1 MSDGDVTAAPSR
13 SNAVLLSNAAARRVS
28 NQIARAFRGTYGAET
43 GLRTIVRS
51 IALPL
56 LASGA
61 STDAVVAVFEACV
74 LSHSARA
81 AADAPNRATIDAR
94 SAAIIAVARDGVA
107 DAAAEVARLESRDRP
122 RHTSQSV
129 EPPR

>member
-1 MSDGDVTAAPSR
+1 MMSNGDVPAGPS
-13 SNAVLLSNAAARRVS
+13 SANALLLSNAAARRVS

-61 STDAVVAVFEACV
+61 STDAVVALFEACV
-74 LSHSARA
+74 LSHPAQPT
-81 AADAPNRATIDAR
+81 ADAPNRATIVGR
-94 SAAIIAVARDGVA
+94 SAAIITVARDGVA
-107 DAAAEVARLESRDRP
+107 DAATERSRR
-122 RHTSQSV
+122 
-129 EPPR
+129 

>member
-1 MSDGDVTAAPSR
+1 MSTGDVLPRPLS

-61 STDAVVAVFEACV
+61 STDSVFAVFEACV
-74 LSHSARA
+74 LSHPAQP
-81 AADAPNRATIDAR
+81 AADAPNRATIVAR
-94 SAAIIAVARDGVA
+94 SAAIIAVARDGVS
-107 DAAAEVARLESRDRP
+107 DAATEVASA
-122 RHTSQSV
+122 
-129 EPPR
+129 